1 MLLNAYPE
9 KLLTKTIKQIFS
21 SNSKSKNSQNLE
33 TPKPFLLYEKKKKK
47 KSQNNLNALLINMVS
62 R

>member
-21 SNSKSKNSQNLE
+21 SNSKSKNSLNLE
-33 TPKPFLLYEKKKKK
+33 TPKPFLLYEKKK

>member
-1 MLLNAYPE
+1 MLLNAYSE

-47 KSQNNLNALLINMVS
+47 NL
-62 R
+62 RTT

>member
-1 MLLNAYPE
+1 MLLNAYSE

-47 KSQNNLNALLINMVS
+47 SQNNLNALLINMVS